1 MNKNDEINCS
11 EIFDYKIVIKK
22 NNKKV
27 FVSIEQLNLFAT
39 GSSINDA
46 LVELEKELIKLK
58 INYKN
63 FNDENIKY
71 FKFQNTPVNSNN
83 YWIFSFKVFIFF
95 LFSTLSVMYL
105 TTFISKKISQ
115 ISIIE
120 ILKSEK
126 NKAMGLLN
134 NEDKNLKELH
144 NILIKLEPYF
154 TELEKFYEKRSK

>member
-1 MNKNDEINCS
+1 
-11 EIFDYKIVIKK
+11 
-22 NNKKV
+22 
-27 FVSIEQLNLFAT
+27 
-39 GSSINDA
+39 
-46 LVELEKELIKLK
+46 
-58 INYKN
+58 
-63 FNDENIKY
+63 
-71 FKFQNTPVNSNN
+71 
-83 YWIFSFKVFIFF
+83 
-95 LFSTLSVMYL
+95 MYL

-144 NILIKLEPYF
+144 DILIKLEPYF